1 MTPRRRLAGALV
13 ALAVALLPRT
23 APARGAPPIPPFR
36 APVVDA
42 ADVVPDNVEQS
53 VNAELVDYQRRSG
66 NQVAVAVVRTT
77 DDASIEDYSIDLA
90 REWGVGE
97 EGKDNGVVLVIAYD
111 DRRLRIEVGRGL
123 EGDLTD
129 LEAGRIVRDRI
140 APLLRAGDVGGAVRQ
155 GTAAIRGALGDTEGG
170 ALPEPPPR
178 EPSESAP
185 WWLFALI
192 PFGLF
197 GLGLFGRRRRVL
209 RRRGW
214 FGGFWGVPYIGGGWG
229 GWGGHSRSG
238 GFGGGGFRGGGGGGF
253 GGGGASGSW

>member
-1 MTPRRRLAGALV
+1 MTARRRLAGTAA
-13 ALAVALLPRT
+13 ALAFVLVPLP
-23 APARGAPPIPPFR
+23 ASGAPPIPPFS

-42 ADVVPDNVEQS
+42 ANVVPDNVEQS
-53 VNAELVDYQRRSG
+53 VNAELLDYQRRSG

-77 DDASIEDYSIDLA
+77 EDTSIEDYSIDLA

-97 EGKDNGVVLVIAYD
+97 EGRDNGAVLVIAFE

-170 ALPEPPPR
+170 ALPEPPPPR
-178 EPSESAP
+178 EPAESVP
-185 WWLFALI
+185 WWLFLLL

-197 GLGLFGRRRRVL
+197 GLGLFGRRRGF

-214 FGGFWGVPYIGGGWG
+214 FGGYWGGPFIGAGWG
-229 GWGGHSRSG
+229 GGGGRSGGG